1 MGVCNGAGVCSGCGE
16 ALKHGEYY
24 GNELYRVN
32 GEFAEMSVAYH
43 RLIWAAKVACGFVPT
58 PPTDKSPTDTLV
70 RFLEAYELVEDTER
84 TFRET
89 GQLPI
94 LNMVDGGNNG

>member
-16 ALKHGEYY
+16 VLKHDGYY

-32 GEFAEMSVAYH
+32 GDFSEMSVAYG
-43 RLIWAAKVACGFVPT
+43 RLLWAANVACGFVPT
-58 PPTDKSPTDTLV
+58 PPTDESPTDALT
-70 RFLEAYELVEDTER
+70 RFLEGYGLVEGTER
-84 TFRET
+84 AFRET

-94 LNMVDGGNNG
+94 LNMVDGGNDG